1 MYYRCQMMWP
11 ALALV
16 LVFQTATGQ
25 TMLDQYKWN
34 SRMLLVFAPSDQD
47 PRYAATRLE
56 AQAAACQIQ
65 DRDLVIAWLPLSGPS
80 HLGKRPL
87 AADAQQR
94 LRERYRIGT
103 DDFVVVLIGKD
114 GGEKDR
120 SEDIPDL
127 KGLFSLIDSMPMR
140 QSEMAARPADCGSD

>member
-1 MYYRCQMMWP
+1 
-11 ALALV
+11 
-16 LVFQTATGQ
+16 
-25 TMLDQYKWN
+25 
-34 SRMLLVFAPSDQD
+34 MLLVFAPSDQD

-65 DRDLVIAWLPLSGPS
+65 DRDLVIAWLPLGGPS
-80 HLGKRPL
+80 HLGDRPL

-127 KGLFSLIDSMPMR
+127 KGIFSLIDSMPMR
-140 QSEMAARPADCGSD
+140 QSEMAERPADCGSD

>member
-1 MYYRCQMMWP
+1 
-11 ALALV
+11 
-16 LVFQTATGQ
+16 
-25 TMLDQYKWN
+25 
-34 SRMLLVFAPSDQD
+34 MLLVFAPSDQD

-65 DRDLVIAWLPLSGPS
+65 DRDLVIAWLPLGGPS
-80 HLGKRPL
+80 HLGDRPL

-114 GGEKDR
+114 GTVETVHVGNTREVRETLQREIEQLLDEK
-120 SEDIPDL
+120 L
-127 KGLFSLIDSMPMR
+127 LTK
-140 QSEMAARPADCGSD
+140 